1 MADDKNLYYGYNGQ
15 LLLTDTGI
23 VIKRSGLLMSFLSG
37 GMFRGDKTIPYS
49 SIVAVQFRRA
59 GIQFGYIQFSIR
71 GGGEAK
77 GGLMEASKDENSITF
92 LRRSNE
98 SFEEAKSRIEARMN
112 EGNSPKHNSL
122 DDLEKLAELKS
133 KGIITQEEFDLK
145 KKSLLGI

>member
-1 MADDKNLYYGYNGQ
+1 
-15 LLLTDTGI
+15 
-23 VIKRSGLLMSFLSG
+23 
-37 GMFRGDKTIPYS
+37 
-49 SIVAVQFRRA
+49 
-59 GIQFGYIQFSIR
+59 
-71 GGGEAK
+71 
-77 GGLMEASKDENSITF
+77 MEASKDENSITF